1 LSGVES
7 HPDADRQV
15 VERALAGY
23 GRGDRVVRTGE
34 GVEERVALRVDLA
47 AGGERLSEAR
57 QVLLEDGAVHVRAEL
72 PEQPGRSFDIGEEE
86 GDGAGRQLAHVREL
100 SQVRGS
106 PALGWTA

>member
-34 GVEERVALRVDLA
+34 GVEERVALRIDLA
-47 AGGERLSEAR
+47 SGGERLTEPR
-57 QVLLEDGAVHVRAEL
+57 QVLLEDRAVVVRAEL
-72 PEQPGRSFDIGEEE
+72 PEQPGRSLDIGEEK
-86 GDGAGRQLAHVREL
+86 GDGARREL
-100 SQVRGS
+100 DHARNSRR
-106 PALGWTA
+106 